1 MKNSNE
7 KSLKIINES
16 ILDKIKRFI
25 NRILNI
31 QKPEIEACLEQNK
44 HEEKESF
51 VQRITNKEQ
60 ETEELIKRI
69 ETEEIKIEETK
80 DEELE
85 QINTNLARYLAK
97 IQKEIETKETERN
110 IVENEIKSYKE
121 QMEKYKERM
130 AN

>member
-7 KSLKIINES
+7 KSLKVINES
-16 ILDKIKRFI
+16 IFDKIKRFI
-25 NRILNI
+25 NKILNI
-31 QKPEIEACLEQNK
+31 QLNKKEAQPIER
-44 HEEKESF
+44 EEKEAVVEKIIS
-51 VQRITNKEQ
+51 KEQ
-60 ETEELIKRI
+60 EKEELIKRI

-97 IQKEIETKETERN
+97 IQKEIETTE
-110 IVENEIKSYKE
+110 IEKQPDENEIKSYKE
-121 QMEKYKERM
+121 QMEHYKERM

>member
-51 VQRITNKEQ
+51 AQRITNKEQ

>member
-1 MKNSNE
+1 MKDSNE
-7 KSLKIINES
+7 KSLKVINES
-16 ILDKIKRFI
+16 IFDKIKRFI
-25 NRILNI
+25 NKILNI
-31 QKPEIEACLEQNK
+31 QINK
-44 HEEKESF
+44 KEVQPVKQEEKEA
-51 VQRITNKEQ
+51 ITEIIKDKEQ
-60 ETEELIKRI
+60 EREELIKRI

-97 IQKEIETKETERN
+97 IQKEIENKDKEKQ
-110 IVENEIKSYKE
+110 VDENEIKSYKE

>member
-16 ILDKIKRFI
+16 IFDKIKRFI

-31 QKPEIEACLEQNK
+31 QKPKIEVCTEPNK
-44 HEEKESF
+44 QEEKESF
-51 VQRITNKEQ
+51 IEKITTKEQ

-97 IQKEIETKETERN
+97 IQKEIQAKETEKN

>member
-1 MKNSNE
+1 MKDSNE
-7 KSLKIINES
+7 KSLKVINES
-16 ILDKIKRFI
+16 IFDKIKRVI
-25 NRILNI
+25 NKILNI
-31 QKPEIEACLEQNK
+31 KINTKEVQLVKP
-44 HEEKESF
+44 EEKEA
-51 VQRITNKEQ
+51 VTEIIKDKEQ
-60 ETEELIKRI
+60 EREELIKRI

-97 IQKEIETKETERN
+97 IQKEIENKDKDKQ
-110 IVENEIKSYKE
+110 VDENEIKSYKE